1 MYNMEISIGSYSARL
16 EIVILI
22 VILFWV
28 MFGHVLCSC
37 CTMTAKEG
45 FEMVKTAVTKEGM
58 ERAERATSGAGGNG
72 GKKKEAFS
80 NLSSS
85 AFDTQF
91 SANNSPDYYMNPN
104 DWAQQSLVYTKG
116 TTPSAAVESIWDR
129 SKTQK
134 PPAKGQLSFY
144 DNINFKPECCVNSD
158 ASTSTGC
165 ACYTVADYNLLKT
178 RGGNNVPFSDL

>member
-45 FEMVKTAVTKEGM
+45 FEKIKEGLGQRGGM
-58 ERAERATSGAGGNG
+58 GATMGGSG

>member
-45 FEMVKTAVTKEGM
+45 FEKIKEGLGQ
-58 ERAERATSGAGGNG
+58 RGGIGATMGGSGGFG

>member
-45 FEMVKTAVTKEGM
+45 FAMIKEGM
-58 ERAERATSGAGGNG
+58 GQRGGMGATMGGSGGFG
-72 GKKKEAFS
+72 GKRKEAFS